1 MAMTSPRRLRVPLWG
16 DVGSVYHVG
25 VGFSIWIAREG
36 FDKIH
41 ER

>member
-1 MAMTSPRRLRVPLWG
+1 
-16 DVGSVYHVG
+16 VGPVYHVG